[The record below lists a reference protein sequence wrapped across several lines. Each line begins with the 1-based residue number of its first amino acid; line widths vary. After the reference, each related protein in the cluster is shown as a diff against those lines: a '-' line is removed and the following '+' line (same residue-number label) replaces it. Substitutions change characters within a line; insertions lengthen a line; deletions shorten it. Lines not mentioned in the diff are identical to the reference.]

1 MVPLAYS
8 GGAVDMAMWW
18 NELKDIIT
26 HIDWKQFHFLR
37 PKALYLFAP
46 LLLIVLLLII
56 GNKERR
62 KWKTPIAKPLRQY
75 MFNKGSH
82 WAIVIPLLLF
92 IIGMSAMII
101 GLAGPAWK
109 KKVIPGQTVQAV
121 VLIAIDLSRSMMTTD
136 IQPNRIERAKF
147 KIGDFLDANPR
158 ARAGLLA
165 FAGTAHP
172 VLPFTG
178 DYKIIKFHTQS
189 LSNRIMPVQGSNTPV
204 LLAQIDTMMK
214 HVTAPS
220 TVLLITDAI
229 DNEQASE
236 LSNWVNASIHHLE
249 ILLVSTPNGGSI
261 PGYPKVISKQD
272 PVVIQNLSHG
282 NNKIHVN
289 YLTLDNSD
297 VKTIADRIS
306 KKLYFQTVK
315 NKDSKEWDDMGWLLI
330 PPSLLIAVFWFRRG
344 WAIQW
349 CVLLFM
355 LSGLSSCGLKSKHPD
370 WWYSKDYQGQLLENN
385 KQYTDAAD
393 RFDDDKYKAIAY
405 YKAGNFAAA
414 ADLFALDSSA
424 TGNYNRGLAL
434 TKLGRFDEAEDAFG
448 KAISLDAT
456 LKGKV
461 AKSLAATQSI
471 KHKADSIARYGVK
484 SIDSKTHD
492 KQIAS
497 KKNHK
502 NDPLKEHKPVS
513 DDEQLSSDTR
523 VKKMP
528 TFGNRTSDEVA
539 TKIRTAKESQSPQKG
554 GPPDK
559 TNQLASNILLRRA
572 AADPAEFLHKRFM
585 LQEKMYYRK
594 VKKSKTP
601 W

>member
-1 MVPLAYS
+1 MEV
-8 GGAVDMAMWW
+8 WW

-26 HIDWKQFHFLR
+26 HIDWDAFHFLR

-46 LLLIVLLLII
+46 LLLIILLLLI
-56 GNKERR
+56 GNKEHK
-62 KWKTPIAKPLRQY
+62 KWKTLIAKPLRPY
-75 MFNKGSH
+75 MFNRGSH
-82 WAIVIPLLLF
+82 WAIVIPMLLF

-109 KKVIPGQTVQAV
+109 KKVIPGQKIQAV
-121 VLIAIDLSRSMMTTD
+121 VLVALDLSRSMMAKD
-136 IQPNRIERAKF
+136 VQPNRIERAKF

-158 ARAGLLA
+158 VRAGLLA
-165 FAGTAHP
+165 YAGTAHP

-178 DYKIIKFHTQS
+178 DYKIIKFHMQS
-189 LSNRIMPVQGSNTPV
+189 LSNRIMPVQGTNTPV
-204 LLAQIDTMMK
+204 LLEQIDTMMK

-220 TVLLITDAI
+220 TVLLVTDAI
-229 DNEQASE
+229 DNDQAAQ
-236 LSNWVNASIHHLE
+236 LSNWINKYIHHLE
-249 ILLVSTPNGGSI
+249 ILLVSTPNGAAI

-272 PVVIQNLSHG
+272 PAVIQNLAQDTA
-282 NNKIHVN
+282 KIHIN

-297 VKTIADRIS
+297 VKAIAGRIS
-306 KKLYFQTVK
+306 KKLYFQSVK

-330 PPSLLIAVFWFRRG
+330 PPSLLIAAFWFRRG

-355 LSGLSSCGLKSKHPD
+355 LFGLSSCGLKSKHPD
-370 WWYSKDYQGQLLENN
+370 WWYSKDYQGQLLSNN
-385 KQYTDAAD
+385 KQYDDAAD
-393 RFDDDKYKAIAY
+393 RFEDDKYKAIAY
-405 YKAGNFAAA
+405 YKAGNYSAA
-414 ADLFALDSSA
+414 ADLFSLDSTAS
-424 TGNYNRGLAL
+424 GNYNRGLAL

-448 KAISLDAT
+448 KAISLDT
-456 LKGKV
+456 SLKIKID
-461 AKSLAATQSI
+461 KSLAATRSI
-471 KHKADSIARYGVK
+471 KHRADSIARYGVK

-492 KQIAS
+492 KLIAT

-523 VKKMP
+523 VKNLP

-554 GPPDK
+554 GPGDK
-559 TNQLASNILLRRA
+559 SGQLASNILLRRA
-572 AADPAEFLHKRFM
+572 AADPAEFLHKRFL
-585 LQEKMYYRK
+585 LQERLYYK
-594 VKKSKTP
+594 HIKKSATP